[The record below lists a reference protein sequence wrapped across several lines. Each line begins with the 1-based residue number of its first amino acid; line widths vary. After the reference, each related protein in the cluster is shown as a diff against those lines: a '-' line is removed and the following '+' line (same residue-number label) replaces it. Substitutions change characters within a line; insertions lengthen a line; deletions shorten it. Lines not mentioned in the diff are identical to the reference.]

1 MNAIV
6 MTEMVWM
13 PGHISVWICTVR
25 IHAERTAPCC
35 SWNVRNC
42 VSSRANVWVVF
53 TPAIDSWMN
62 ALRLLCLLDS
72 TWYARR
78 WKCCNPS
85 THAIS
90 SGNNARLYSARRQ
103 STTNMTTSVM
113 KNVNTSEITLTRP
126 ELRVSE
132 SVFT

>member
-1 MNAIV
+1 MNETYFQLDHV
-6 MTEMVWM
+6 CKSF
-13 PGHISVWICTVR
+13 HTVK
-25 IHAERTAPCC
+25 AV
-35 SWNVRNC
+35 ND
-42 VSSRANVWVVF
+42 VSFSIGN
-53 TPAIDSWMN
+53 
-62 ALRLLCLLDS
+62 
-72 TWYARR
+72 WYARR

-85 THAIS
+85 THAMS